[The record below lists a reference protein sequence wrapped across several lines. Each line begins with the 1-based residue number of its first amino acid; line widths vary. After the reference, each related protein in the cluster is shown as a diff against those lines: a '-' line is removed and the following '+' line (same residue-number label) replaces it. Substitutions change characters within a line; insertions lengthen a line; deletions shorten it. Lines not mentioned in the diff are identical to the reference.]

1 MPIKIYTGTLKEL
14 GSGVE
19 EASERIGSA
28 QFAYLEFEDGRM
40 LRNISVVGGLV
51 GKLDAA
57 LDDDDPIELHIMEG
71 GKRSDLLVA
80 LKTSDGKTYATDLR
94 GGAFAGRIL
103 LAGWI
108 VLGLGLLPIFGIGLI
123 FLWVAWRQWHGM
135 RLMADARQHVQ
146 GLTNVMWV

>member
-1 MPIKIYTGTLKEL
+1 MPMRIYTGTLKEL

-28 QFAYLEFEDGRM
+28 QYAYIQFSDGRM
-40 LRNISVVGGLV
+40 LRNIQVVGGLI

-57 LDDDDPIELHIMEG
+57 LDDEGPVELHIMEG
-71 GKRSDLLVA
+71 GKRADLLVA
-80 LKTSDGKTYATDLR
+80 VKTSDGALYATDLR
-94 GGAFAGRIL
+94 GGAWMGRIL
-103 LAGWI
+103 LAGWT

-135 RLMADARQHVQ
+135 HLVEGARRHVQ
-146 GLTNVMWV
+146 GLPRAILV